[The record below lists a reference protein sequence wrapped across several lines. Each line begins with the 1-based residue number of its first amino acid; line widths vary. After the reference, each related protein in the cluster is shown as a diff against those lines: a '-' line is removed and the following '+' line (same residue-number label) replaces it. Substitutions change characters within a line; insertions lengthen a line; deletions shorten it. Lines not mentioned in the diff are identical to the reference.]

1 MKLVSFTVLAV
12 CIITGALSSTA
23 FGAVAGADFT
33 ILQITRY
40 SPSSGS
46 TTAPYGGCLVKVSP
60 SPTSVLAGCRKTYVA
75 LDCNGD
81 YDTKSVSSQKMDMV
95 QLALV
100 TGRTARLVVDD
111 SRLHSSYCFVE
122 SAGIKR

>member
-1 MKLVSFTVLAV
+1 MKFVGPTPLAV
-12 CIITGALSSTA
+12 FILTCAMSSNTL
-23 FGAVAGADFT
+23 GAVAGADFT

-60 SPTSVLAGCRKTYVA
+60 SPTTVLAGCRKTYVS

-81 YDTKSVSSQKMDMV
+81 YDTRSVSSQKMDMV